1 MFPHSVPC
9 QAGYEWSAC
18 AFTCD
23 QVCDFLARTSGACDG
38 SSPDRCVAGCR
49 PQDKKDVCPA
59 GQRLRDFNT
68 CVPSEMCTCL
78 HPNGSVAQVCCYP
91 PCPPLLS
98 LSSLLSF
105 SSLFSL
111 PSPSLHPCL
120 WYPTFYPDAVVVNRF
135 MFHVLILVKKKK
147 MHKFEKFQFPAY
159 LGKICVRVCVCVGDV
174 LMSCFKRFCL
184 PCCCLAASFIMCL
197 YFFRKEGVSI
207 SYIKR

>member
-59 GQRLRDFNT
+59 GQRLRDFST

-91 PCPPLLS
+91 PCLPLLS

-105 SSLFSL
+105 SSPFSL
-111 PSPSLHPCL
+111 PSPSLHLCPCL
-120 WYPTFYPDAVVVNRF
+120 YYPMFYPDAVVVNRF

-147 MHKFEKFQFPAY
+147 LSVGHMHELHAQIR
-159 LGKICVRVCVCVGDV
+159 KI
-174 LMSCFKRFCL
+174 
-184 PCCCLAASFIMCL
+184 
-197 YFFRKEGVSI
+197 SI
-207 SYIKR
+207 SGISW